1 MKIRYFILAMIA
13 YTLFVGFTVSAVQN
27 RITQEE
33 LKLQYEEEYCEVVYQ
48 YTGAVGGDEWN
59 ELFELTLE
67 KEEERMELQEII
79 DEGLDKI
86 YEEEYGEARNQSD
99 ANAYID
105 LFLMLTDPINWLFTF
120 LIASFIAGFYLVF
133 YSCKLAIE
141 RYFKIDKDQD

>member
-1 MKIRYFILAMIA
+1 MRTRYFILAMIA

-33 LKLQYEEEYCEVVYQ
+33 LRSQYEEEYCEVVYE

-86 YEEEYGEARNQSD
+86 YEEEYGEGRNQSD

-120 LIASFIAGFYLVF
+120 LIASFVAGFYLAF

-141 RYFKIDKDQD
+141 RYFKINNGKD